1 MSLVIF
7 HFFVHNSFQSNGN
20 VTILYGCYFFSAKN
34 EIREISTKTK
44 PPCSDHQ
51 LIVTLLSWSLKGN
64 SSHCLA
70 LTSFDAPPVALFISK
85 KHIWSKWR
93 NLRWRARPEFRSG
106 PPWLTPPIADLQE
119 PHFLRS
125 AARPCTKFVQNDQG
139 SLFDGF
145 LFDWSRVGWG
155 VNRGREAESCYRVRA
170 QYPSW
175 AVSTPGH
182 PSTTKHNNPIKERRS
197 REGTDI

>member
-1 MSLVIF
+1 MAVWNKRNINQDQITL
-7 HFFVHNSFQSNGN
+7 HWLSN
-20 VTILYGCYFFSAKN
+20 VRLHC
-34 EIREISTKTK
+34 
-44 PPCSDHQ
+44 
-51 LIVTLLSWSLKGN
+51 WSLKGN

-106 PPWLTPPIADLQE
+106 PPWLTPLIADLQE

-139 SLFDGF
+139 CLFDGF
-145 LFDWSRVGWG
+145 LFDWRRVGWG

-175 AVSTPGH
+175 AVSTLGY
-182 PSTTKHNNPIKERRS
+182 PSTTKHNNPIKESRS
-197 REGTDI
+197 REGTDISQATPSNYCPFTDIRFTVI